1 MSTFVQRTFYMKNN
15 ITDRLTFL
23 AETFDVF
30 ECGTEKTEL
39 EGKVESLKKDGYNST
54 LVTTNTGELL
64 AILSVTQNDK
74 ERILKKVSV
83 CSDVFSSMIGAD
95 PTDNKIYLQWMLNI
109 FTRLIKDGKDS
120 SKEAAIRFVVEDLP
134 QASKY
139 LVLFEDNKRKKKFK
153 SLCNGSYS
161 LKGITDFTD
170 INQYKSLAQLFDAVD
185 PFIEKDASAI
195 ERTMQRFVE
204 IGQASIPVKDR
215 KFTLFIPKS
224 TEANVVFENFANWC
238 TARKGNGMFNSYTT
252 GHKKPN
258 GKNSDIYIIINNSFF
273 EGKSKEIYQIHFE
286 TNQLKDSSNGQNVSI
301 FESVLAQSEGL
312 SNYFYEELM
321 SMAKSHSKG
330 LENNRYLDYLI
341 QFGFAESLFELM
353 DENTPTIRFMTREIP
368 KMPDISKFKSLDQ
381 LIITNAK
388 MVELHPSIG
397 KLTNLEMLVLTENR
411 IKELPKEIGAL
422 KNLQFLNIIGNPIKE
437 IPSDITYLDKS
448 NGGSLH
454 RIGVRQEDIGEENY
468 RRLKEL
474 LPTTLIS

>member
-1 MSTFVQRTFYMKNN
+1 MKNKV
-15 ITDRLTFL
+15 TDRLTFL

-30 ECGTEKTEL
+30 ECGDGDKQTKEKL
-39 EGKVESLKKDGYNST
+39 DILSQEGYTPT
-54 LVTTNTGELL
+54 LITTNQGDLL
-64 AILSVTQNDK
+64 GIVSTKQNDK
-74 ERILKKVSV
+74 DRVLKKVSV
-83 CSDVFSSMIGAD
+83 CSDVFASMIGAD

-109 FTRLIKDGKDS
+109 FSRFIKEEKES
-120 SKEAAIRFVVEDLP
+120 SKQSAIRFVNEDLP
-134 QASKY
+134 QANKY
-139 LVLFEDNKRKKKFK
+139 LTLFEENKRKKKFK
-153 SLCNGSYS
+153 SLCKGSYS
-161 LKGITDFTD
+161 LMGITDFTD

-195 ERTMQRFVE
+195 ERTMQRFVD
-204 IGQASIPVKDR
+204 IGQAVIPVKDR

-224 TEANVVFENFANWC
+224 TEANVVFDNFANWC

-273 EGKSKEIYQIHFE
+273 EGESKEIYQIHFE
-286 TNQLKDSSNGQNVSI
+286 TNQIKDSSNGQNVSI
-301 FESVLAQSEGL
+301 FEKVLAESEGL
-312 SNYFYEELM
+312 SNFFYTELM
-321 SMAKSHSKG
+321 SMAKAHSKG
-330 LENNRYLDYLI
+330 LENNKYLDFLV

-454 RIGVRQEDIGEENY
+454 RIGVRQEDIGGKNY
-468 RRLKEL
+468 RKLKEL

>member
-1 MSTFVQRTFYMKNN
+1 MKNN
-15 ITDRLTFL
+15 VTDRLTFL

-30 ECGTEKTEL
+30 ECGSGEDQVKEKL
-39 EGKVESLKKDGYNST
+39 HSLSKESYTPILF
-54 LVTTNTGELL
+54 TTNEGDLL
-64 AILSVTQNDK
+64 AIVSSKQNEKD
-74 ERILKKVSV
+74 RVLKKVSI
-83 CSDVFSSMIGAD
+83 CSDVFASMIGAD

-109 FTRLIKDGKDS
+109 FSRFIKEE
-120 SKEAAIRFVVEDLP
+120 KEASKQSAIRFVNEDLP

-139 LVLFEDNKRKKKFK
+139 LTLFEENKRKKKFK
-153 SLCNGSYS
+153 SLCSGSYS
-161 LKGITDFTD
+161 LKGIVDFTD

-195 ERTMQRFVE
+195 ERTMQRFVD
-204 IGQASIPVKDR
+204 IGEALIPVKDR
-215 KFTLFIPKS
+215 KFTLFIPKT
-224 TEANVVFENFANWC
+224 TEANVVFDNFANWC

-258 GKNSDIYIIINNSFF
+258 GKNSDIYIIINNTFF
-273 EGKSKEIYQIHFE
+273 EGESKEIYQIHFE

-301 FESVLAQSEGL
+301 FENVLAESEGL
-312 SNYFYEELM
+312 SNFFYEELM
-321 SMAKSHSKG
+321 TMAKSHSKG

-422 KNLQFLNIIGNPIKE
+422 KNLQFLNIIGNPITE
-437 IPSDITYLDKS
+437 IPNDITYLDKS

-454 RIGVRQEDIGEENY
+454 RIGVKQEDIGEENY